1 MNLHKKNAFLLSK
14 QMDKKLKALFFIFVF
29 IQGFFYLFLIPPW
42 QSPDE
47 CRHFGYGILVDKDKK
62 MKPNLDKKI
71 VESMNAFHA
80 WKYQSLTRPHTL
92 PNRLRRVPF
101 YGISIAKMSRQ
112 APLYYLLS
120 SFIIKRLK
128 INGILNQFYVIR
140 SFSFI
145 LFLLSVYFTYL
156 SARILFKGGFLYCL
170 ATVSFVAFL
179 PQFLIISTSV
189 NIVNLAVLLETI
201 LIYLIIHSLYKNKK
215 WLISILGPLIIAL
228 GFFNDRIALFMIPPF
243 LILLFIYLFQSIRK
257 KKFAKILIF
266 SLIVIFISVSLYL
279 LAQHFFP
286 KSTETILQQ
295 SNIKQRLKDINRFIQ
310 FFPVPSTKSIQSFFD
325 GFFMSFWYVGGWM
338 RFPYIINIYPVLK
351 FVCLLAG
358 LGLLVYLYNY
368 FVKKDHKTT
377 IDFNTFLVLMTA
389 VLSLLVGAII
399 LKFPTPVPGHLA
411 QGRYIFPAIS
421 ALAVLFVLGLKE
433 IVPKKFENWVPVFVI
448 VGFIVLN
455 IYTIFN
461 SLIRVFYCFTNA

>member
-1 MNLHKKNAFLLSK
+1 MNFLVGRLSMKRLKN
-14 QMDKKLKALFFIFVF
+14 LFFLFVF
-29 IQGFFYLFLIPPW
+29 IQGFFYFFLIPPW

-47 CRHFGYGILVDKDKK
+47 CRHFGYGILLDKDKK

-71 VESMNAFHA
+71 VESMDTFHA
-80 WKYQSLTRPHTL
+80 WEYQSIARPHPL
-92 PNRLRRVPF
+92 PNRLSRVPF
-101 YGISIAKMSRQ
+101 YGIRIAKISRQ

-128 INGILNQFYVIR
+128 INGILNQFYVVR

-156 SARILFKGGFLYCL
+156 SARILFKDDFLYCL
-170 ATVSFVAFL
+170 ATVSFAAFL

-189 NIVNLAVLLETI
+189 NPVNLAILLETI

-228 GFFNDRIALFMIPPF
+228 GFFNERIALFMIPPF
-243 LILLFIYLFQSIRK
+243 LILLFIYLFQSIKK
-257 KKFAKILIF
+257 KKFAKIIIF

-279 LAQHFFP
+279 LAQHFYP

-295 SNIKQRLKDINRFIQ
+295 ANIKQRLKDINRFIQ
-310 FFPVPSTKSIQSFFD
+310 FFPLPSTKSIQSFFN

-338 RFPYIINIYPVLK
+338 RFPYIINIYTVLK

-368 FVKKDHKTT
+368 FVKKNHKTT

-411 QGRYIFPAIS
+411 QGRYLFPAIG
-421 ALAVLFVLGLKE
+421 AIGILFVLGLKE
-433 IVPKKFENWVPVFVI
+433 MTPKKWERWVPLFVI
-448 VGFIVLN
+448 FGFVVLD
-455 IYTIFN
+455 IYTLLH
-461 SLIRVFYCFTNA
+461 SLIRAFYFFRNF

>member
-1 MNLHKKNAFLLSK
+1 
-14 QMDKKLKALFFIFVF
+14 MDKKLKALFFIFVF
-29 IQGFFYLFLIPPW
+29 VQGIFYVFLIPPW

-47 CRHFGYGILVDKDKK
+47 CRHFDYSSSINKNEKSIQ
-62 MKPNLDKKI
+62 KI
-71 VESMNAFHA
+71 EERIIQSMDNFHA
-80 WKYQSLTRPHTL
+80 WKYQSIKVPKPL
-92 PNRLRRVPF
+92 PEKIKNVPF
-101 YGISIAKMSRQ
+101 YGFRLRKIISNQ
-112 APLYYLLS
+112 G
-120 SFIIKRLK
+120 IIYHSIGSLFLNAFNSKK
-128 INGILNQFYVIR
+128 TINQFYISR
-140 SFSFI
+140 IFSFI
-145 LFLLSVYFTYL
+145 LYLLTIYFIYL
-156 SARILFKGGFLYCL
+156 SSRILFKKKYLYCL
-170 ATVSFVAFL
+170 ATVAFCAFL

-421 ALAVLFVLGLKE
+421 ALGILFVLGLKE
-433 IVPKKFENWVPVFVI
+433 IVPKKFENWVPLFI
-448 VGFIVLN
+448 IFGFIVLN

-461 SLIRVFYCFTNA
+461 SLIRVFYYFTNA